1 MTHLILGLVMLVFGL
16 WGIFGWWDSFGM
28 VLRGLIP
35 LMLLIGGLIGTGVGI
50 EKFNKS
56 KKDA

>member
-1 MTHLILGLVMLVFGL
+1 MTHLILGLGMLVFGL

-35 LMLLIGGLIGTGVGI
+35 LMLLIGGLIATGVGI

>member
-1 MTHLILGLVMLVFGL
+1 MVHLICGLAAVVLGL

-28 VLRGLIP
+28 VLRGIVP
-35 LMLLIGGLIGTGVGI
+35 LALLIGGLVATGVGI

-56 KKDA
+56 SKE

>member
-1 MTHLILGLVMLVFGL
+1 MTHLILGLAAIVLGL

-35 LMLLIGGLIGTGVGI
+35 LMLLIGGLIAAGVGI
-50 EKFNKS
+50 EKFNKF
-56 KKDA
+56 KKSE

>member
-1 MTHLILGLVMLVFGL
+1 MTHLISGLICVVLGL

-35 LMLLIGGLIGTGVGI
+35 LILLVGGLIATGVGI
-50 EKFNKS
+50 ERFNKRP
-56 KKDA
+56 KE

>member
-1 MTHLILGLVMLVFGL
+1 MNHLICGLIAVVLGL

-35 LMLLIGGLIGTGVGI
+35 LVLLVGGLIATGVGI
-50 EKFNKS
+50 ERYNKP
-56 KKDA
+56 KKG